1 MAVTNSTKVTGTGNV
16 TRTSASG
23 GSARKAAAPRGTTT
37 SGAQAQ
43 GKATQKSL
51 EQQLAVLAEGEV
63 LDPQGLYEF
72 CESLRALCTG
82 AAFFVHAAAGQLDHA
97 VRKGARDNADGRL
110 TMGQKAK
117 LKLVLR
123 RISRQL
129 NSGSAESLLAA
140 ATASVKSYGLMEDFL
155 EEIESSSVDRPH
167 RSSRGGF
174 SMSRS

>member
-1 MAVTNSTKVTGTGNV
+1 MATPTRPAKKATTK
-16 TRTSASG
+16 
-23 GSARKAAAPRGTTT
+23 APAGTTT

-72 CESLRALCTG
+72 CEALRTLTAG
-82 AAFFVHAAAGQLDHA
+82 ISFFVHAAAAQIDHA

-117 LKLVLR
+117 LKMVLR
-123 RISRQL
+123 RISREL
-129 NSGSAESLLAA
+129 NNNAAEDLLMTAKSA
-140 ATASVKSYGLMEDFL
+140 VKAYGLLEDFL
-155 EEIESSSVDRPH
+155 EEIESSNVDRPH
-167 RSSRGGF
+167 RGTRGGF